1 MTERWIAQS
10 EELLKTLEELASKK
24 GEDRLELVNAMV
36 FALNAIDRSIH
47 GWRSW
52 IQNLPL
58 MSKFTEEELTKMK
71 EGLIQKAQEFIR
83 YDTTVTETH
92 KEKIP
97 RIVVVRRQ
105 GEEVRPDRGIY
116 A

>member
-1 MTERWIAQS
+1 LTERWISQS
-10 EELLKTLEELASKK
+10 EELLKTLKELASKK
-24 GEDRLELVNAMV
+24 GEDRLELVNSMI
-36 FALNAIDRSIH
+36 FTLNAIDRSIH

-58 MSKFTEEELTKMK
+58 MAKFPEEDLREMT
-71 EGLIQKAQEFIR
+71 EGLIKKAQEFIE
-83 YDTTVTETH
+83 YDVQVTEKH

-97 RIVVVRRQ
+97 RIVVFRRK
-105 GEEVRPDRGIY
+105 GEEDRPERGIY